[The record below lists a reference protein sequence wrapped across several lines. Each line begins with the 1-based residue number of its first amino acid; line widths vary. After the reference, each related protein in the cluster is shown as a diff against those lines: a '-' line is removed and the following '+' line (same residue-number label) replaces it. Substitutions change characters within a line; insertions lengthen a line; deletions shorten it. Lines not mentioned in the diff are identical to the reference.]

1 MFEPAVD
8 GEIALAAMGQA
19 GIDAGR
25 DGSRA
30 PRRLTHDGRAAAH
43 AGRACV
49 SRHLHTDRDPRSQ
62 TRSVPR
68 DPLVDRTRNVP
79 RDELVDRLRR
89 GDDGAIESLVARYG
103 AWIHRV
109 ARRILRDP
117 RDAEEVTQDVLWTA
131 LRKIDTFK
139 GDAAFSSWLYRI
151 AANAAYQRLRPR
163 GPRAEVSLDS
173 FLPVFDEAGRLPGPM
188 VDWSARLE
196 DPVVAAES
204 RKAIDDAIAELPDA
218 YRVVFVLRD
227 VEGMSNDEVAHVL
240 GLSIAG
246 VKSRLHR
253 ARLALRH
260 QLGEL
265 LAPAG

>member
-1 MFEPAVD
+1 MFEAAAVPVAQDVLARTDQEATGPRPDSGSGAEHGGPRGARRGGARTPRRSGSASAPAVH
-8 GEIALAAMGQA
+8 
-19 GIDAGR
+19 DA
-25 DGSRA
+25 
-30 PRRLTHDGRAAAH
+30 
-43 AGRACV
+43 
-49 SRHLHTDRDPRSQ
+49 
-62 TRSVPR
+62 
-68 DPLVDRTRNVP
+68 
-79 RDELVDRLRR
+79 DELVDRLRR

-103 AWIHRV
+103 TWIHRV